1 MIKKIWSYIKI
12 IMTFL
17 ILFYVSY
24 IIFTFTYYPKKMQK
38 FCDSTTIGESIEE
51 SKRNADTNNFSYRLN
66 RESKT
71 LMVHDTKTMGTSTCL
86 ISYDMDNKVYDK
98 SYMGD

>member
-1 MIKKIWSYIKI
+1 MI
-12 IMTFL
+12 FL

-71 LMVHDTKTMGTSTCL
+71 LMTPAVKSVQSNLGDF
-86 ISYDMDNKVYDK
+86 SYAA
-98 SYMGD
+98 